1 MFSRPLFKAKKTMEF
16 FHVWSS
22 FLETSMFGA
31 LAAQILSAY
40 GGKVK
45 FFVMQRIIIVLLIKG
60 RI

>member
-1 MFSRPLFKAKKTMEF
+1 MEF

-22 FLETSMFGA
+22 FLERSMFGA

-40 GGKVK
+40 RGKVN

-60 RI
+60 VDLALG